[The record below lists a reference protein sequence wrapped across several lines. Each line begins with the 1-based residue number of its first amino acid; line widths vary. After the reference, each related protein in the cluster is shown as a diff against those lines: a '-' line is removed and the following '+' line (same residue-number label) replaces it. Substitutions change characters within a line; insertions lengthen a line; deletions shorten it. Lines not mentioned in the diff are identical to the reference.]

1 MQLTT
6 TSTAA
11 PAAPVRAIR
20 TGFEVPDTGVP
31 SAPNA
36 VARVK
41 ITFPMNFMA
50 TAAQDVLL
58 GAVLGHRDSLEDA
71 RQAARELAFG
81 RTSLGVVSSRTGGF
95 DIAELEVFNNDQM
108 GPDPTT
114 DQLIP
119 LAFGPDPARTRI
131 VESIHLLKDPGS
143 RPVLQGLWIRG
154 GNTFIE
160 FDANGDGNVT
170 FNHA

>member
-1 MQLTT
+1 MNLSATT
-6 TSTAA
+6 PTAVA
-11 PAAPVRAIR
+11 PAPRL
-20 TGFEVPDTGVP
+20 GFPVPDDGTP

-41 ITFPMNFMA
+41 VTFPMNFMA

-58 GAVLGHRDSLEDA
+58 GAVLGHKDKLEDA
-71 RQAARELAFG
+71 RFAARQLAVG
-81 RTSLGVVSSRTGGF
+81 RTSLGVVAAKAGGF
-95 DIAELEVFNNDQM
+95 DIAELDVFNNDQM
-108 GPDPTT
+108 GPDPKQ
-114 DQLIP
+114 DALMP

-154 GNTFIE
+154 GNTYIE
-160 FDANGDGNVT
+160 FDANGDGNVS

>member
-6 TSTAA
+6 T
-11 PAAPVRAIR
+11 PAAATPAPVR
-20 TGFEVPDTGVP
+20 TGFEVPDRGVP

-41 ITFPMNFMA
+41 VTFPMNFMA

-58 GAVLGHRDSLEDA
+58 GTVLAQHATLEDA
-71 RQAARELAFG
+71 RQGARELAVG
-81 RTSLGVVSSRTGGF
+81 RTSIGVVRNARGSF
-95 DIAELEVFNNDQM
+95 DVAELQVFNNDQM
-108 GPDPTT
+108 GPDPKH
-114 DQLIP
+114 DQLMP

-131 VESIHLLKDPGS
+131 VESIHLLKDPGG

-154 GNTFIE
+154 GNTYIE
-160 FDANGDGNVT
+160 FDANGDGNVS